1 MYERKENRKPTLKRY
16 MVVMDKYD
24 RFIVT
29 KMLIMLIGAVII
41 GTLTTVFGVLY
52 ANTRAM

>member
-1 MYERKENRKPTLKRY
+1 